1 MKKLLIGAALVSA
14 TAASAEVSVKHYG
27 FVKAAYT
34 MSDSTHGAGARNSV
48 ANTDEVGHKPFF
60 AQDEDNAS
68 DYNEEQKGFLT
79 TTQSRWGMLAKNG
92 SKTSGRIEFD
102 LDGGSTNGIGSL
114 STARIRQAN
123 IVYKPTENDTIEI
136 GKKWSSF
143 MGVLPF
149 TRGFTRVYFW
159 AGNSG
164 FFTNG
169 IDWTH
174 KFGNLDLILDLSNV
188 DATDTGYVSSPVATV
203 VLNYKMEN
211 HTFGIA
217 HTTANLESKKLDKV
231 NNKDS
236 KASGTKAY
244 WAGRFGNTWINAE
257 YSMGANL
264 GSIQTGALG
273 EAVATTDDEIK
284 TTAYFISA
292 KYQLKT
298 WSVFGGYGM
307 DAMNDEED
315 AGDNQV
321 SKNSIMTL
329 GADYVLDEGLTVIA
343 EYNAFTT
350 SYYRAADDKSEDSNG
365 SFVEVGLVY
374 KF

>member
-27 FVKAAYT
+27 FVKASYT
-34 MSDSTHGAGARNSV
+34 M
-48 ANTDEVGHKPFF
+48 ANDIISENTSNAITAHKPFF
-60 AQDEDNAS
+60 AQ
-68 DYNEEQKGFLT
+68 NEESTTLDEFDKAPKAYMT
-79 TTQSRWGMLAKNG
+79 TTQSRWGMLASNG
-92 SKTSGRIEFD
+92 SKTSGRLEFD
-102 LDGGSTNGIGSL
+102 LDNGATNGADSL
-114 STARIRQAN
+114 TTARIRQAN

-174 KFGNLDLILDLSNV
+174 KFGNLDLIVDLSN
-188 DATDTGYVSSPVATV
+188 TDKGKTGFTSSPVATV

-217 HTTANLESKKLDKV
+217 HTMAELTYEKTEETGDDFKNS
-231 NNKDS
+231 S
-236 KASGTKAY
+236 ASGTKVY

-257 YSMGANL
+257 YSMGSNL

-273 EAVATTDDEIK
+273 TASDDNDDEIK
-284 TTAYFISA
+284 ASAYFVSA

-298 WSVFGGYGM
+298 WSVFGGYGTNKL
-307 DAMNDEED
+307 DDEED
-315 AGDNQV
+315 AAAGAV
-321 SKNSIMTL
+321 SENTIITL
-329 GADYVLDEGLTVIA
+329 GADYVLDEGLTVFA
-343 EYNAFTT
+343 EHNMFTT
-350 SYYRAADDKSEDSNG
+350 GYYNGTETEDSTG
-365 SFVEVGLVY
+365 SYSEVGMIY